1 MKKLFTLAAAMLA
14 SVSMFAELPLTALPE
29 GGIDFTNGEEAW
41 GSTKDKNKVIYNSD
55 NTIMMFSQGNALSFS
70 DAGMLIGNSSKVS
83 AFVFRTSAAADITLN
98 LGYNNS
104 DATVTLYYMGEE
116 TDVLTSSNLNTPGTK
131 TCGSAAVTSGTT
143 PTIIAKAA
151 DAGYYKVV
159 GSLRFAAKSIVLSAP
174 TAADHSAATV
184 TAIKADGVVLAD
196 FAADK
201 SSYDIEL
208 EFDATAAPVISAET
222 ADDATVQITQ
232 AAAVPGAATVVCTSY
247 DQTNSVTYTINFTL
261 ESPAPIIRATL
272 TSGTAATVKGSIGG
286 TADVSLS
293 SNLKMDK
300 GKYFGIALPEGQT
313 FMEGDSVVISMT
325 TAGGNYPCL
334 FEDKTRTNCL
344 FLATEGSSALEYTIM
359 LPAAA
364 DGISTLY
371 LARDADDATYK
382 WNPTLKSISVFR
394 PVDDGQ
400 PKLNVN
406 KEAITLN
413 VTAER
418 PSVSETL
425 VFSGKHLTPGVH
437 NLVVP
442 NLAGLTVAPTAVT
455 VAEDGKLNASVVV
468 TYATEADVEAA
479 STAISL
485 TIGALVA
492 EVAIN
497 YSAVQTKAYINASV
511 NIEGGIVADGKSFG
525 TVAALQAA
533 GWEIAQVDSNDS
545 LNNSKGAGRNEDYL
559 GLKLNKST
567 AAYLAGWVRQGDVL
581 RVKFGNIPTAVL
593 VSLNNGEA
601 IEHTAAVYEY
611 TATEDTYVKF
621 APKATDSKLVLKQ
634 VMLNAAII
642 DVMYK
647 VTYAAAENGKVEGWT
662 IAFPNE
668 TVELT
673 VTPNN
678 GYKIN
683 QVFAGN
689 EVLVPVEDVY
699 SFVMPAQE
707 VTVSATFEVDP
718 ASAISNTNANVKAV
732 KVVRNGQL
740 FIEKNGVVYNAQGAI
755 VK

>member
-1 MKKLFTLAAAMLA
+1 
-14 SVSMFAELPLTALPE
+14 
-29 GGIDFTNGEEAW
+29 
-41 GSTKDKNKVIYNSD
+41 
-55 NTIMMFSQGNALSFS
+55 
-70 DAGMLIGNSSKVS
+70 
-83 AFVFRTSAAADITLN
+83 
-98 LGYNNS
+98 
-104 DATVTLYYMGEE
+104 MGEE
-116 TDVLTSSNLNTPGTK
+116 TDVLTSGNLNTPGSK

-261 ESPAPIIRATL
+261 ESPAPFIRATL
-272 TSGTAATVKGSIGG
+272 TSGSAATVKGSIGG

-313 FMEGDSVVISMT
+313 FMEGDSVVIRMSA
-325 TAGGNYPCL
+325 AGQNYPCL
-334 FEDKTRTNCL
+334 FADKEKTNL
-344 FLATEGSSALEYTIM
+344 LYLATETSTDLEYTIM

-413 VTAER
+413 VTAEQ

-425 VFSGKHLTPGVH
+425 VFSGKHLTPGTY

-442 NLAGLTVAPTAVT
+442 NLAGLSVAPTAVT

-497 YSAVQTKAYINASV
+497 YSAVQAKAYINASV

-533 GWEIAQVDSNDS
+533 GWEIAQVDGNDS

-581 RVKFGNIPTAVL
+581 RVKFGNIPDAVL

-601 IEHTAAVYEY
+601 TEHTDAVYEL

-621 APKATDSKLVLKQ
+621 APKAAGSKLVLKQ
-634 VMLNAAII
+634 VMLNEPIAN
-642 DVMYK
+642 VMYPI
-647 VTYAAAENGKVEGWT
+647 TYQATGNGTVSGWT
-662 IAFPNE
+662 IALPGEEVKLSFTKEEGFELVSCQVNGVEVVSIPNVGE
-668 TVELT
+668 FFT
-673 VTPNN
+673 
-678 GYKIN
+678 
-683 QVFAGN
+683 
-689 EVLVPVEDVY
+689 
-699 SFVMPAQE
+699 MPAE
-707 VTVSATFEVDP
+707 AVTVNAVFGDIAT
-718 ASAISNTNANVKAV
+718 AIENTNAAVKAV
-732 KVVRNGQL
+732 KVIRNGQL
-740 FIEKNGVVYNAQGAI
+740 FIEKNGILYNAQGAV

>member
-1 MKKLFTLAAAMLA
+1 MKKIFTIATALIASMAMMAADVTYALTDMTLDGSTYSKSFESSVKAKGNNIFIEVPAQNIKGNVTFVGESNKADRYLYICDSTGTKTTTGIQMLAAGA
-14 SVSMFAELPLTALPE
+14 SISYLPKHIVKKDNKFYLKFNTSH
-29 GGIDFTNGEEAW
+29 DF
-41 GSTKDKNKVIYNSD
+41 KY
-55 NTIMMFSQGNALSFS
+55 MSFS
-70 DAGMLIGNSSKVS
+70 YNYEEY
-83 AFVFRTSAAADITLN
+83 TADHTK
-98 LGYNNS
+98 
-104 DATVTLYYMGEE
+104 ATVTDIQVGGES
-116 TDVLTSSNLNTPGTK
+116 L
-131 TCGSAAVTSGTT
+131 
-143 PTIIAKAA
+143 
-151 DAGYYKVV
+151 AG
-159 GSLRFAAKSIVLSAP
+159 F
-174 TAADHSAATV
+174 TASEMT
-184 TAIKADGVVLAD
+184 
-196 FAADK
+196 
-201 SSYDIEL
+201 YNIEL

-222 ADDATVQITQ
+222 ADDATVQVTQ

-261 ESPAPIIRATL
+261 ESPAPFIRATL

-313 FMEGDSVVISMT
+313 FMEGDSVVIRMSV
-325 TAGGNYPCL
+325 AGQNYPCL
-334 FEDKTRTNCL
+334 FADKEKTNL
-344 FLATEGSSALEYTIM
+344 LYLATETSTALEYTIM

-371 LARDADDATYK
+371 MARDADDATYK

-413 VTAER
+413 VTAEQ

-425 VFSGKHLTPGVH
+425 VFSGKHLTPGTY

-497 YSAVQTKAYINASV
+497 YSAVQAKAYINASV

-533 GWEIAQVDSNDS
+533 GWEIAQVDGNDS

-621 APKATDSKLVLKQ
+621 APKATNSKLVLKQ
-634 VMLNAAII
+634 VMLNAAIV

-647 VTYAAAENGKVEGWT
+647 VTYAAAENGEVSGWT
-662 IAFPNE
+662 VAFPGESVELSFAPAAGYMVMHCYVNE
-668 TVELT
+668 TEIHQSAPGATITFTMPEEAVT
-673 VTPNN
+673 VNA
-678 GYKIN
+678 
-683 QVFAGN
+683 VFA
-689 EVLVPVEDVY
+689 LPTDI
-699 SFVMPAQE
+699 
-707 VTVSATFEVDP
+707 D
-718 ASAISNTNANVKAV
+718 NTEEAV
-732 KVVRNGQL
+732 KTVKFFENGQL
-740 FIEKNGVVYNAQGAI
+740 MIMKNGVKYNAQGAR
-755 VK
+755 VL